1 MSPYIL
7 AVNYFFHL
15 IATIVWIGGL
25 ALFAVLVFP
34 EAQRV
39 LKDSP
44 AFYDLLARL
53 RRRFLPLTNFSLAVL
68 IGTGMIQMA
77 GDPNYDGMLQFT
89 NEWSRV
95 ILYKHIAIIGMLI
108 CGVILQ
114 YRVAPAL
121 ERARLLASRGKA
133 DAAEMERLQRAEVRL
148 TWVNVILGVAVLG
161 FTAWATAL

>member
-25 ALFAVLVFP
+25 ALFAILVFP

-44 AFYDLLARL
+44 ALYDLLARL

-114 YRVAPAL
+114 FRVAPAL
-121 ERARLLASRGKA
+121 DRARLLATRGKA
-133 DAAEMERLQRAEVRL
+133 DTSEIERLQRAEVRL
-148 TWVNVILGVAVLG
+148 TWINVILGVAVLG